1 MIYKKERRR
10 FWKNLVIN
18 VIRLNP
24 TRAIILPIV
33 LASFIASFTIDNNIE
48 LYSVRK
54 HFQSKYGTHYYAL
67 SNQVVESKEELELLK
82 PDDGDGYY
90 IKMTEVGEGKVLTI
104 ALTGVLLLFSIASI
118 FAEELEIPKAVGRTI
133 LQDVRLAKKVD
144 ENWST
149 KFVYTAYT
157 KMVLVSFSPKKK
169 KEQTGLKMSVAE
181 FMALDEY
188 IGEKDEIR
196 DRKLEELGI

>member
-1 MIYKKERRR
+1 MIYKKDRRR

-33 LASFIASFTIDNNIE
+33 LISFIASFTIDNNIE

-67 SNQVVESKEELELLK
+67 SNQVVESKQELEVFE
-82 PDDGDGYY
+82 DEDGYY
-90 IKMTEVGEGKVLTI
+90 IKMTELGEGKVAAI
-104 ALTGVLLLFSIASI
+104 FLTGVLLLFSTASI
-118 FAEELEIPKAVGRTI
+118 LAEELEIPKAVERTI

-149 KFVYTAYT
+149 KFVYIAYN
-157 KMVLVSFSPKKK
+157 KMVLVSYSPKKK
-169 KEQTGLKMSVAE
+169 KEMTGLKMSVAE
-181 FMALDEY
+181 FMELDDY

>member
-1 MIYKKERRR
+1 MIYKKDRRR

-33 LASFIASFTIDNNIE
+33 LVSFITSFTIDNKIE
-48 LYSVRK
+48 LYFVQK

-90 IKMTEVGEGKVLTI
+90 IKMTELGEGKFATI
-104 ALTGVLLLFSIASI
+104 LLTGVLLLFSIASI
-118 FAEELEIPKAVGRTI
+118 FAEELEIPKAVERTI

-149 KFVYTAYT
+149 KFVYVAYT
-157 KMVLVSFSPKKK
+157 KMVLVSYSPKKK
-169 KEQTGLKMSVAE
+169 KEMTGLKMSVDE
-181 FMALDEY
+181 FMELDDY

>member
-1 MIYKKERRR
+1 MIYKKDRRR
-10 FWKNLVIN
+10 FFQNLLIN
-18 VIRLNP
+18 VIKLNP
-24 TRAIILPIV
+24 MRAIILPIV

-48 LYSVRK
+48 LYFVQK
-54 HFQSKYGTHYYAL
+54 HFKSKYGTHYYAL

-90 IKMTEVGEGKVLTI
+90 IKMTKVGEGKVLTI

-118 FAEELEIPKAVGRTI
+118 FAEELEIPKAVERTI
-133 LQDVRLAKKVD
+133 LQDVRLVNKVD

-157 KMVLVSFSPKKK
+157 KMVLVSFSPKRK
-169 KEQTGLKMSVAE
+169 KEMTGLKMSVAE
-181 FMALDEY
+181 FMQLDDY
-188 IGEKDEIR
+188 IGGKDEIR

>member
-1 MIYKKERRR
+1 MIYKKDRRR

-24 TRAIILPIV
+24 TRAFILPIA
-33 LASFIASFTIDNNIE
+33 LISFIASFTIDNSISFYH
-48 LYSVRK
+48 LRK
-54 HFQSKYGTHYYAL
+54 HFQSKDGTHYYAL
-67 SNQVVESKEELELLK
+67 SNQVVESKQELEVFE
-82 PDDGDGYY
+82 DEDGYY
-90 IKMTEVGEGKVLTI
+90 IKMTEVSEGKFFTI
-104 ALTGVLLLFSIASI
+104 LLTGVLLLFTTASI
-118 FAEELEIPKAVGRTI
+118 FAEELEIPKAVERTI

-149 KFVYTAYT
+149 KFAYTAYT

-169 KEQTGLKMSVAE
+169 KEMTGLKMSVAE
-181 FMALDEY
+181 FMELDDY